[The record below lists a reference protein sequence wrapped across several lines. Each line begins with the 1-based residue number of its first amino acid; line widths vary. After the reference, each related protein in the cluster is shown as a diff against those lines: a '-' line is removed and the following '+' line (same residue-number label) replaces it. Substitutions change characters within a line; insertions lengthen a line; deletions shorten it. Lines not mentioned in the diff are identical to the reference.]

1 MTLHKPLIVG
11 IAGGTGSGKS
21 TVVRKIAERLPT
33 ECVSVIEYDSYYHDN
48 SAVPLEVRHHANY
61 DHPDAL
67 DNALLIQHLDLLR
80 AGHPADAPQY
90 DFVTHARRSEPKRV
104 EPAPILIVDGILLF
118 VDEQVRQRLDIKL
131 FVDTD
136 PDVRLFR
143 RINRDLASRGR
154 TLDQVREQYFDSVRP
169 MHEKF
174 VEPSKQWADLIIPEG
189 GNNHVA
195 LDLVVS
201 KLRNVARRSV
211 WSAGPPTT
219 HPPFPQHAIRL
230 AQTGTEGQTPPP
242 PRD

>member
-1 MTLHKPLIVG
+1 MTSTKPLIVG

-21 TVVRKIAERLPT
+21 TVVRNIAERLPA
-33 ECVSVIEYDSYYHDN
+33 ESVSVIEYDNYYHDN
-48 SAVPLEVRHHANY
+48 TAVPLEVRHHANY

-67 DNALLIQHLDLLR
+67 DNALLIEHLDLLR
-80 AGHPADAPQY
+80 AGKPADAPQY
-90 DFVTHARRSEPKRV
+90 DFVLHARRPEPKRV
-104 EPAPILIVDGILLF
+104 NSAPILIVDGILLF
-118 VDEQVRQRLDIKL
+118 VDERVRQRLDIKL

-143 RINRDLASRGR
+143 RINRDLESRGR
-154 TLDQVREQYFDSVRP
+154 TLAQVREQYFDSVRP

-211 WSAGPPTT
+211 WAGDPART
-219 HPPFPQHAIRL
+219 PPFPPHAIPL
-230 AQTGTEGQTPPP
+230 GQTGTEGQTPPP